1 MNEKAE
7 NLLKDIVAIGV
18 GSAAVAAALVIFAIP
33 NNIAPGGVTGLA
45 TALQSITP
53 ITAGMWS
60 LLLNVPLFY
69 AAFRKLGFHPLFKTF
84 VATVLLSVFIDLFA
98 LFLPGYTRNI
108 LVAAVF
114 GGALSGFGMGLLFV
128 RGLSTGGTDL
138 LSLLLANRI
147 HDVPVGTI
155 LLCVDGAVVVIAVLI
170 FRDIDVALY
179 SAISIFV
186 ASKVVDNMVQGA
198 DYAKVIYVVT
208 GRGQELADLLS
219 DATGRGVTMS
229 PAVGSYSGQDKTLLT
244 TVVRRGGVS
253 IALAIIKEHD
263 PTAFVYVVSS
273 IEVHGEG
280 FKAIK

>member
-1 MNEKAE
+1 MTWKPMR
-7 NLLKDIVAIGV
+7 LRVSRW
-18 GSAAVAAALVIFAIP
+18 GSATHIRKAATSVAYWSTVCG
-33 NNIAPGGVTGLA
+33 AP
-45 TALQSITP
+45 
-53 ITAGMWS
+53 
-60 LLLNVPLFY
+60 
-69 AAFRKLGFHPLFKTF
+69 
-84 VATVLLSVFIDLFA
+84 SVYSTC
-98 LFLPGYTRNI
+98 PS
-108 LVAAVF
+108 
-114 GGALSGFGMGLLFV
+114 LSGFGMGLLFV

-229 PAVGSYSGQDKTLLT
+229 PAVGSYSGQNKTLLT